1 MATTAMAMAMATMKD
16 TLGLNTQE
24 PIKSKSAKKK
34 AKAKTV
40 RGDKTPITLIT
51 PITPITPIIITL
63 EHTPT
68 PTPTSI
74 NIKKISD
81 LDVTTKISMI
91 GKMLVQHNTQYAIT
105 IINNLIKQNIDMHQ
119 IIYIIEELLSFGDI
133 EFLRFVN
140 SFNSGIINMFTNL
153 DKILYKMDTD
163 TILTLLYDKII
174 DIELSAKLNKV
185 SLANVMYII
194 IQFSDYNK
202 DIKQYLFDL
211 YVSQCVI
218 NFNKNQKT
226 NTPHT
231 PHTPNTP
238 NTLINTATNK
248 QVDSIE
254 ETKNI
259 NKLKYKLIRDLDAQ
273 LLIHMVHYN
282 ICNDIFVYVKAC
294 VDSNMLSPEI
304 LNFDRILEAYQT
316 MENTYK
322 DEVNNKCLRSRL
334 VGVIKL
340 ISKYCLDKLANIPIF
355 TEYKQH
361 FNTYYNIQ
369 IMSRLNIENKNTQQS
384 QQLSKQLDLI
394 CIDSYKY
401 INSQLSWGSQYDL
414 DF

>member
-1 MATTAMAMAMATMKD
+1 MDTTAMDTTAAMATTKY

-40 RGDKTPITLIT
+40 RGDKTPITIMSPIT

-91 GKMLVQHNTQYAIT
+91 GKMLVLHNTQYAIT

-153 DKILYKMDTD
+153 DKILHKMDTD
-163 TILTLLYDKII
+163 IILTLLYDKII

-226 NTPHT
+226 N
-231 PHTPNTP
+231 
-238 NTLINTATNK
+238 LYR
-248 QVDSIE
+248 
-254 ETKNI
+254 KNI
-259 NKLKYKLIRDLDAQ
+259 L
-273 LLIHMVHYN
+273 
-282 ICNDIFVYVKAC
+282 
-294 VDSNMLSPEI
+294 
-304 LNFDRILEAYQT
+304 FDHDKI
-316 MENTYK
+316 
-322 DEVNNKCLRSRL
+322 NNQE
-334 VGVIKL
+334 
-340 ISKYCLDKLANIPIF
+340 F
-355 TEYKQH
+355 Q
-361 FNTYYNIQ
+361 
-369 IMSRLNIENKNTQQS
+369 
-384 QQLSKQLDLI
+384 
-394 CIDSYKY
+394 
-401 INSQLSWGSQYDL
+401 
-414 DF
+414 